1 MYRKINSL
9 CTARYTRIVLL
20 FASVFCLLLAPLLM
34 PESYDWVKHTTSE
47 SGAQGIEGAWLA
59 RLGFVF
65 YGVAVLL
72 LVLRKQ
78 DWTITTRIIHFVF
91 ALGMAGNAL
100 FSSKPWLDEL
110 PFSEME
116 DILHSLMS
124 GLVGTAFTLGVILLL
139 LQRSAADWYSKTFD
153 SFAIIISISVTLI
166 MFNGGEDIA
175 GIVQRIMFAV
185 SYLWYAKE
193 MMIVKN

>member
-1 MYRKINSL
+1 
-9 CTARYTRIVLL
+9 
-20 FASVFCLLLAPLLM
+20 VFCLLLAPLLM

-59 RLGFVF
+59 RLGFVL
-65 YGVAVLL
+65 YGIAVLL

-110 PFSEME
+110 PFSVME